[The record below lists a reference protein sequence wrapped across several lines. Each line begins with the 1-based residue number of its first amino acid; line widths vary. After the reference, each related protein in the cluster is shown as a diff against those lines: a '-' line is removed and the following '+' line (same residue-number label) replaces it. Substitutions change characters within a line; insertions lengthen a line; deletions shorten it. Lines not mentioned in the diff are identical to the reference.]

1 MFYDLG
7 MSPDQLDFFRLLH
20 NVEAPFAALFAAR
33 GTSRSTPTA
42 RLGAAQR
49 TRMSTAAVLRRPWR
63 LGGRRACG
71 LAGLGVCVRQVPN
84 PCAGTAPP
92 PLTAAKTLQ
101 AARRSYCGLGHS
113 VSGLQDLQLYA
124 FKPLAIRDALSKSKC
139 ARLSAARA
147 AAHMRR

>member
-49 TRMSTAAVLRRPWR
+49 TRMSTAAALRRGD
-63 LGGRRACG
+63 LEADGACG
-71 LAGLGVCVRQVPN
+71 LAGVGVCVRQVPN

-92 PLTAAKTLQ
+92 PLAAAKTLQ
-101 AARRSYCGLGHS
+101 AARRTVGHC
-113 VSGLQDLQLYA
+113 GLQDLQLYA

-139 ARLSAARA
+139 ARLSTARA

>member
-49 TRMSTAAVLRRPWR
+49 TRMSTAAVLRRGDLEADGP
-63 LGGRRACG
+63 
-71 LAGLGVCVRQVPN
+71 AGLQVWEFAYDKYPIHVQ
-84 PCAGTAPP
+84 APP
-92 PLTAAKTLQ
+92 L
-101 AARRSYCGLGHS
+101 RR
-113 VSGLQDLQLYA
+113 
-124 FKPLAIRDALSKSKC
+124 
-139 ARLSAARA
+139 
-147 AAHMRR
+147 